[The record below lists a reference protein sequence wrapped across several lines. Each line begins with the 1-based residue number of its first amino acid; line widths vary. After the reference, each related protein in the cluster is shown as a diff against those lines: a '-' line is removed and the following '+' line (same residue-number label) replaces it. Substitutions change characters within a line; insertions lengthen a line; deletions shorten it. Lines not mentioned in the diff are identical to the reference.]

1 MPSAFVQRIRAYLNK
16 REDVRRIASN
26 AGWLL
31 SDRALRL
38 LLTLLVSAWV
48 ARYLGA
54 EQYGYISIA
63 LAYLALAA
71 PLLKLGLDTLVIR
84 FLVEGETPPEV
95 IMGTA
100 FRLRLAAAALL
111 LPLVVLL
118 VARLYPQNGIIAL
131 LTAVL
136 ALGVLLESFDV
147 IDFWFQSQ
155 LNSRYTVWSRNAA
168 YLLTSAA
175 KVAAV
180 LAQAPLM
187 VFGLLYLLDTLM
199 YIAALGYAYRR
210 VGGSARGWRWDAAV
224 ARRLLRLGM
233 PLMLSAVAI
242 SLYMRI
248 DQLMLSLLMPEGQ
261 GEAAVGVYAVAV
273 RLSEAWYFV
282 PAAVV
287 SSVFPMILQ
296 TKKQDER
303 LYRKRVQRL
312 FNMMVLVSYAF
323 AIPTTLAAPWIID
336 VLFGPEYAQAAPQ
349 LAVLSWAGVWVALG
363 VARSSVL
370 QAENIFWFSVW
381 ATVLGA
387 VVNIVLNW
395 VLIPPLGG
403 LGCAAATFVSY
414 GLSAFLSSF
423 LFTNTRFLGIMQSQ
437 ALVYPNPFQR
447 QQ

>member
-1 MPSAFVQRIRAYLNK
+1 
-16 REDVRRIASN
+16 
-26 AGWLL
+26 
-31 SDRALRL
+31 
-38 LLTLLVSAWV
+38 
-48 ARYLGA
+48 
-54 EQYGYISIA
+54 
-63 LAYLALAA
+63 
-71 PLLKLGLDTLVIR
+71 
-84 FLVEGETPPEV
+84 
-95 IMGTA
+95 
-100 FRLRLAAAALL
+100 
-111 LPLVVLL
+111 
-118 VARLYPQNGIIAL
+118 
-131 LTAVL
+131 
-136 ALGVLLESFDV
+136 
-147 IDFWFQSQ
+147 
-155 LNSRYTVWSRNAA
+155 
-168 YLLTSAA
+168 
-175 KVAAV
+175 
-180 LAQAPLM
+180 
-187 VFGLLYLLDTLM
+187 
-199 YIAALGYAYRR
+199 
-210 VGGSARGWRWDAAV
+210 
-224 ARRLLRLGM
+224 
-233 PLMLSAVAI
+233 
-242 SLYMRI
+242 
-248 DQLMLSLLMPEGQ
+248 
-261 GEAAVGVYAVAV
+261 
-273 RLSEAWYFV
+273 
-282 PAAVV
+282 
-287 SSVFPMILQ
+287 MILQ